1 MTGVDGRLRVNE
13 SDVEVVVRFRVSS
26 DEGE

>member
-1 MTGVDGRLRVNE
+1 MMGVDGRLRVNE